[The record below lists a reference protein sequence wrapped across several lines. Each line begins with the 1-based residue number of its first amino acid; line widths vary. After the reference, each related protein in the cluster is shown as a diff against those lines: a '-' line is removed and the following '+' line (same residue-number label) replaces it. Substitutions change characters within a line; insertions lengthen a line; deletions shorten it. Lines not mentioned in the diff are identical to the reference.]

1 MGGIVESEKTHKEI
15 HRQKVLEKR
24 ELQRAKRKERHQQNG
39 KRFENDEH
47 RLNYYLLKQM
57 NEKNTD
63 KDKGIEKYYKEQYR
77 HNRRK
82 ETKKK
87 KNASKCLCCT
97 HNQDSYCTRYQN
109 WCSTLNQSC
118 KI

>member
-1 MGGIVESEKTHKEI
+1 MEKEKSHKEL
-15 HRQKVLEKR
+15 HRQKVLQKR
-24 ELQRAKRKERHQQNG
+24 ELQREKKRERHQQIG
-39 KRFENDEH
+39 KRFDSDEH

-82 ETKKK
+82 EAKKK
-87 KNASKCLCCT
+87 ENASKCLDCVD
-97 HNQDSYCTRYQN
+97 NQNGFCIRYQN
-109 WCSTLNQSC
+109 WCSSLNHSC
-118 KI
+118 KN